1 MALAPRA
8 RRAVRRLVLEVLE
21 QPPAEADLSPPLQFQ
36 LPTAIF
42 SFSYGSIKIL
52 VLLGKATKMVLSK
65 FNDAKSKIAQI
76 VPEGQVQAQTD
87 DNAAVKGA
95 PTVTIEVNA
104 QAMAEEKMK
113 EKLQEKIDE
122 KKDEAMEKLD
132 KKLEEKMTKKKKED
146 EETEGEEI

>member
-1 MALAPRA
+1 MMANRFSNLIGTEFRFGDIFVGVSLPFD
-8 RRAVRRLVLEVLE
+8 VPSL
-21 QPPAEADLSPPLQFQ
+21 Q

-42 SFSYGSIKIL
+42 SFSYGLIKIL

-65 FNDAKSKIAQI
+65 LNDAKSKIAQI

-132 KKLEEKMTKKKKED
+132 KKLEEKMTKKKTED
-146 EETEGEEI
+146 EETAGEETI